1 MNPIERISLKES
13 PSNRIVLISADGLRA
28 DSFFNLL
35 KEDEN
40 LFLKFVDKNYDLRRN
55 LNEIII
61 CCFKVKSRI
70 QITQQWVYRTLKFR
84 PNLDLYLKLF
94 IFCGFDIN

>member
-1 MNPIERISLKES
+1 MNPIGRISSKES

-40 LFLKFVDKNYDLRRN
+40 LFLKFVD
-55 LNEIII
+55 E
-61 CCFKVKSRI
+61 
-70 QITQQWVYRTLKFR
+70 
-84 PNLDLYLKLF
+84 KL
-94 IFCGFDIN
+94 